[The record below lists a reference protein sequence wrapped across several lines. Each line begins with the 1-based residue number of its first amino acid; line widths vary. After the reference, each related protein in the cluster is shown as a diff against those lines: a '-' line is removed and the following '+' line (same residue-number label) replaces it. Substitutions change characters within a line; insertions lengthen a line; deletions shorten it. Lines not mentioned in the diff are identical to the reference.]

1 MGIVV
6 KRIGFGALV
15 LAAVLLPLR
24 KEAVV
29 NTTQAAV
36 ARVRRVDSLEMLRY
50 QAHYR
55 WTAFALRDSAMAMLA
70 VGQASTDRPSIS
82 FRGFAGAPKNGEAD
96 TIVAALWQRI
106 GPTNPNVRSAVLI
119 YNIHAY
125 DRPAYQGALITEN
138 GGHTECVAVTPSDAD
153 GDGRPRLW
161 HHDLSQALAPCT
173 LLAAFGA
180 PGAGVATWLA
190 ATRFNA
196 ARSNGWLAREPFPS
210 RQGPWVPWLDVDLR
224 RIWDNDLLMWMV
236 RTGTL
241 DVALLMR
248 PPYAFGASGLRCIVG
263 DQGSCVTSVLH
274 PATAWPSATEIP
286 ADLTLSAEQASPDSI
301 TVGTVRPPQYNM
313 VAALIADYGRARFQ
327 KFWSSAQ
334 PFEIAFHE
342 AFGETLGAWTAR
354 WAKREWLASFE
365 AQYRSPNIVLGV
377 TLQPSWLLLVAGWTA
392 LALALAASVAR
403 RRTA

>member
-1 MGIVV
+1 MGIVI
-6 KRIGFGALV
+6 KRIGFGALL
-15 LAAVLLPLR
+15 LAAILLPLR
-24 KEAVV
+24 KEQSV
-29 NTTQAAV
+29 NTTLTAADRWQ
-36 ARVRRVDSLEMLRY
+36 RVNALEMLRHR
-50 QAHYR
+50 AHYS
-55 WTAFALRDSAMAMLA
+55 WTAFALRDSAKAMLA
-70 VGQASTDRPSIS
+70 AGQARADRPRIV
-82 FRGFAGAPKNGEAD
+82 FRGFAGAANGEAD
-96 TIVAALWQRI
+96 TIVAALWHRI
-106 GPTNPNVRSAVLI
+106 GPTNPSVRTAVLI

-125 DRPAYQGALITEN
+125 DNPAFLGALITEN
-138 GGHTECVAVTPSDAD
+138 GVHTDCVAVTPADAD

-161 HHDLSQALAPCT
+161 HHDVNQALAPCA

-190 ATRFNA
+190 ATRFSA
-196 ARSNGWLAREPFPS
+196 ASSNGWLAREPFPS
-210 RQGPWVPWLDVDLR
+210 RQGPWVQWLDVDLHR
-224 RIWDNDLLMWMV
+224 VWDNELLTWMV

-263 DQGSCVTSVLH
+263 DQPSCVTSVLH
-274 PATAWPSATEIP
+274 SASAWPSATEMP
-286 ADLTLSAEQASPDSI
+286 ADLTLSSSEARPDSI

-313 VAALIADYGRARFQ
+313 VAALISDYGRARFQ
-327 KFWSSAQ
+327 KFWSSNQ
-334 PFEIAFHE
+334 PFEVAFHD

-377 TLQPSWLLLVAGWTA
+377 TLQPSWPLLVAGWTG
-392 LALALAASVAR
+392 LALAVAASVAR